1 MGRRETVEVGGFF
14 LALQEE
20 RTVGTLLCIRRRRSP
35 DGEADDP
42 VFVYVARSGS
52 KE

>member
-1 MGRRETVEVGGFF
+1 VEIRGFL
-14 LALQEE
+14 LASQEE
-20 RTVGTLLCIRRRRSP
+20 RTVGTLLRITRRRSP

-42 VFVYVARSGS
+42 VFVYLARSGS